1 MQGNTLG
8 LSPPKFEPN
17 MLTALHQADGAP
29 VEQVVRVQ
37 CPGVRHE
44 DIEARAAKAWYII
57 QLQYALVALR

>member
-1 MQGNTLG
+1 
-8 LSPPKFEPN
+8 